1 MQSHIHPFQAFAS
14 TPYSKVDPNSH
25 LDMVIKLSEVQRFIT
40 KLQNRG
46 TEVETLT
53 SGPGMVF
60 TVKDFNECIQIL
72 CRGLIKYS
80 ERELRARSEN
90 FAKKEGHYI
99 NLLYNKDRKIENLEN
114 RITKTQDNL
123 DKLINSKMYE
133 KGNLLIYEL
142 DNVNRQLKL
151 FKDNVF
157 ILEKEMNLRIHNE
170 Y

>member
-1 MQSHIHPFQAFAS
+1 
-14 TPYSKVDPNSH
+14 
-25 LDMVIKLSEVQRFIT
+25 
-40 KLQNRG
+40 
-46 TEVETLT
+46 VETLT

-90 FAKKEGHYI
+90 FAKKEAHYI

-114 RITKTQDNL
+114 RITKTQENL

-170 Y
+170 YQKTMRDNKSKMFELSRLFRDFKDSVANQIG

>member
-1 MQSHIHPFQAFAS
+1 
-14 TPYSKVDPNSH
+14 
-25 LDMVIKLSEVQRFIT
+25 MVIKLSEVQRFIT

-60 TVKDFNECIQIL
+60 TIKDFNECVQIL
-72 CRGLIKYS
+72 CRGLVKYS

-90 FAKKEGHYI
+90 FAKKEAHYI

-114 RITKTQDNL
+114 RIAKTQENL

-133 KGNLLIYEL
+133 KGNMLIYEL

-151 FKDNVF
+151 FKDNIF